1 MKEKLLL
8 ASLNYQAEGNHFT
21 LTRLVV
27 VTDEDRKSGLN
38 DPQIA
43 TRKAEQW
50 FNKNR
55 ENVTIESIIAYD
67 AIDEPLVWGTVT
79 EKVFDASWFPSTV
92 FPKEYEENCGY
103 SDDVLID
110 RTGKRKNFVVG
121 WYDFDE
127 KKWIVS
133 HGIDEL
139 EPSELVWQYLPLAK
153 YDKS

>member
-1 MKEKLLL
+1 MRKLLL
-8 ASLNYQAEGNHFT
+8 ASLSYKVESHEYVM
-21 LTRLVV
+21 TRIVV
-27 VTDEDRKSGLN
+27 VTDEDRKSGLG
-38 DPQIA
+38 DSEIA
-43 TRKAEQW
+43 TEKAYQW
-50 FNKNR
+50 FGKNIA
-55 ENVTIESIIAYD
+55 NGVPLSIVAYE
-67 AIDEPLVWGTVT
+67 AIDQPLVCRTVT
-79 EKVFDASWFPSTV
+79 EKVFDASWSESTV
-92 FPKEYEENCGY
+92 FPKECDENCGY

-153 YDKS
+153 YDKI